1 MDWWLESTALEW
13 LKRTTA
19 ERSNVSPAKTVR
31 INYSKAFENL

>member
-13 LKRTTA
+13 LKA